1 MVIQTDIVNLF
12 MDDFAGQVN
21 YVPHKSWGRGDL
33 FFLGALFVFV

>member
-1 MVIQTDIVNLF
+1 MSIQTDIVNLF

-21 YVPHKSWGRGDL
+21 FVLDKSRGRGDL